1 MPGVLRRRTGL
12 SPVTWLTRLAAGPM
26 GYETPP
32 SAWIGLGLTAIGM
45 ALLSLGLY
53 RRRMDQEVRV

>member
-1 MPGVLRRRTGL
+1 
-12 SPVTWLTRLAAGPM
+12 M